1 MESTGNLRREEKMV
15 SKKIIFSLFLFSFC
29 VSVISGVLSG
39 WYFNNFGQKEIVVLD
54 VGKIIEEK
62 RKEFIEK
69 YRDREANPKMRQEME
84 RDISYFIERLNR
96 VIEEESRGRIVLAKD
111 SVISEARDITYE
123 VEKRIKRAD

>member
-1 MESTGNLRREEKMV
+1 MV

-29 VSVISGVLSG
+29 VSVVSGVLSG
-39 WYFNNFGQKEIVVLD
+39 WYFNNFNQKEIVVID

-62 RKEFIEK
+62 RKEFVKK
-69 YRDREANPKMRQEME
+69 YRDREANPGMKQEME